1 MLGGIYTRERCFEC
15 GRKLQDNSALRHA
28 APIIRTRM
36 LFMKNLRGHL
46 YFIAVRNST
55 NTVPGARDFLN
66 CSCVYF
72 CLEIS
77 GAGAVD
83 WL

>member
-36 LFMKNLRGHL
+36 LFMKNLRGHPVF
-46 YFIAVRNST
+46 YCC
-55 NTVPGARDFLN
+55 PQ
-66 CSCVYF
+66 
-72 CLEIS
+72 
-77 GAGAVD
+77 
-83 WL
+83 